1 MEKLFNKKTIEW
13 IFEALWKDVYDEINI
28 ALVNNMYE
36 NQWRF
41 IKYLNDSFETG
52 INIFDFRE
60 K

>member
-1 MEKLFNKKTIEW
+1 MEKLFNKKTIEG
-13 IFEALWKDVYDEINI
+13 IFEALGKDVYDEINI

-36 NQWRF
+36 NQGRF